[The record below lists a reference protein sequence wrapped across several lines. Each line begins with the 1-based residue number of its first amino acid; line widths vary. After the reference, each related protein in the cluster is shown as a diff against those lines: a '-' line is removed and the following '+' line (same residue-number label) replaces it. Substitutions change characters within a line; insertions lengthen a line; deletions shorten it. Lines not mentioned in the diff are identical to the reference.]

1 MPSSAD
7 AQAGGRALLLPCP
20 GTQPRSRELPLRRLS
35 PAGAGS
41 RAPAA
46 ASLCPPGN
54 WHAAA
59 SGPVWRRRRVPP
71 MLARKL
77 PHSGA
82 VLCTGADGKTFM
94 KVPSSCP
101 GRPGGEAP

>member
-59 SGPVWRRRRVPP
+59 SGPVWRRRRVPQCWP
-71 MLARKL
+71 E
-77 PHSGA
+77 
-82 VLCTGADGKTFM
+82 
-94 KVPSSCP
+94 SCP
-101 GRPGGEAP
+101 TQGLCCARVLMAKPS